1 MIKTG
6 RIRNL
11 LICTLTASMLL
22 SSMTS
27 AFGAEISIESEDG
40 YAELSSIE
48 EAEPY
53 AELSSIEEDGYAE
66 LASLPTDEDGWY
78 NDEGYAKRLASANNA
93 ADAFIK
99 EFITDDMDEFEKA
112 FYSFKWLSEYAGIK
126 YSTWTA
132 SNTPFSYWY
141 DKDTGLFLG
150 FSYLTQAEYENNR
163 AIEIANG
170 RPDTYPAIGTP
181 EFNEI
186 YYLADGKVY
195 TQVYNKNIYPSSEE
209 ERKVLEEYGTIY
221 AGEAYSALIQ
231 KLTVCGG
238 YADAYQLILKKLGI
252 NCKAVANLDHA
263 WNEVI
268 IKDCRFIVDP
278 TNKVFGT
285 EIPMNVGFLEPGYPL
300 EWQTHTSDSD
310 VYALHKKIYGTDMPK
325 RYIFGRWWGGVRVYN
340 TTVRK
345 DLGNGNY
352 IEVTSDI
359 PYTGKKIKPYVLI
372 SYNGVQINSQDKK
385 HGPKLKFKN
394 NKNAGT
400 ATVTIK
406 GVKGN
411 NKSLSSTLKGQT
423 VEFEISPLLVD
434 GRDVSVQLKRKG
446 GTVKSVKVKNPYES
460 KPKYKKVKK
469 NMWKVN
475 GDNLEF
481 SGNYEGSVSLNSI

>member
-1 MIKTG
+1 
-6 RIRNL
+6 
-11 LICTLTASMLL
+11 MLL

-27 AFGAEISIESEDG
+27 AFGAEISIESEESG

-53 AELSSIEEDGYAE
+53 AELSSIEEAEPYAE
-66 LASLPTDEDGWY
+66 LASLPTDEDDWG

-112 FYSFKWLSEYAGIK
+112 FYTYKWLSEYAGIK

-132 SNTPFSYWY
+132 SNTPYDYWY
-141 DKDTGLFLG
+141 DKDTGLFLS
-150 FSYLTQAEYENNR
+150 FSYITQAAYENNR

-195 TQVYNKNIYPSSEE
+195 SQVYNKNIYPSSEE

-221 AGEAYSALIQ
+221 AREAYSALIQ

-238 YADAYQLILKKLGI
+238 YADAYKLITNKLGI
-252 NCKAVANLDHA
+252 NCKSVANLDHA

-268 IKDCRFIVDP
+268 IKDYRFIVDP
-278 TNKVFGT
+278 TNLVFGV
-285 EIPMNVGFLEPGYPL
+285 EIPMNVGFLEPGYPT
-300 EWQTHTSDSD
+300 EWQTGTADKV
-310 VYALHKKIYGTDMPK
+310 VYALHKKIYGTDMPE
-325 RYIFGRWWGGVRVYN
+325 RQLFGRWWGGRAYN
-340 TTVRK
+340 GTVRK

-352 IEVTSDI
+352 IEVETFM

-372 SYNGVQINSQDKK
+372 SYNGVQVNSQDKK
-385 HGPKLKFKN
+385 HGLKLKIKN

-406 GVKGN
+406 GAKGN

-423 VEFEISPLLVD
+423 VEFEILPLLVD
-434 GRDVSVQLKRKG
+434 GRDVGVQLKRNG
-446 GTVKSVKVKNPYES
+446 GTVKSVKVKNPFDK

-469 NMWKVN
+469 DLWKVN